1 MFTPILIAKYAQ
13 LKGFYISKLS
23 QKYDNAQKHVDIS
36 CKKYIIKLWKGFQ
49 QG

>member
-23 QKYDNAQKHVDIS
+23 QKYENAQKHVTYRVKNI
-36 CKKYIIKLWKGFQ
+36 
-49 QG
+49 